1 MIRYGYGDMRCVQG
15 INVAELVKAFEWL
28 KDEVI
33 SHDHDVSFA
42 GDTIDV
48 LFHAQQMLGDHLVKM
63 TPSPDLAAVL

>member
-1 MIRYGYGDMRCVQG
+1 M
-15 INVAELVKAFEWL
+15 AELVKAFEWL

-42 GDTIDV
+42 GDTTDV
-48 LFHAQQMLGDHLVKM
+48 LFHAQQMLGNHLVKM